1 MEKREKNPCKEG
13 VSMEHN
19 SEQSTTV
26 TSLIHQLKTFNS
38 SELKQA
44 TYLLSLLQKSQDD
57 SIDNAVP
64 MHFLGRF
71 LGIEQHDDG
80 TTEMTLGFQ
89 NENTYGV
96 AQGGSIYTLADV
108 AIGFSILQNLT
119 KEEKVFTL
127 ELKVNFIEKGQGS
140 RLIATPC
147 ILRQGRTTVVSECAI
162 HDDSGKLV
170 AKALGTFYISRTKKR
185 KEGDR

>member
-1 MEKREKNPCKEG
+1 MEQNTEKKVTVE
-13 VSMEHN
+13 SLQKQMETLN
-19 SEQSTTV
+19 EQ
-26 TSLIHQLKTFNS
+26 
-38 SELKQA
+38 ELEQTA
-44 TYLLSLLQKSQDD
+44 YLLTLLQEPPAHSTG
-57 SIDNAVP
+57 NAVP

-71 LGIEQHDDG
+71 LGMVQNQDG
-80 TTEMTLGFQ
+80 TTEMALGFQ

-108 AIGFSILQNLT
+108 AIGFSILQNLS
-119 KEEKVFTL
+119 EGEKIFTL

-140 RLIATPC
+140 RLIATPL

-170 AKALGTFYISRTKKR
+170 AKALGTFYISGAPKR
-185 KEGDR
+185 KEGDK

>member
-1 MEKREKNPCKEG
+1 MEQ
-13 VSMEHN
+13 N
-19 SEQSTTV
+19 SEQKMEV
-26 TSLIHQLKTFNS
+26 AKLQKQLESLNPA
-38 SELKQA
+38 ELEQA
-44 TYLLSLLQKSQDD
+44 AYLLSLLQEPKAD
-57 SIDNAVP
+57 STGSAVP

-71 LGIEQHDDG
+71 LGMVQNRDG
-80 TTEMTLGFQ
+80 TTEMALGFQ

-119 KEEKVFTL
+119 EGEKVFTL

-140 RLIATPC
+140 HLIATPL
-147 ILRQGRTTVVSECAI
+147 ILRQGRSTVVSECSI
-162 HDDSGKLV
+162 HDVSGKLV
-170 AKALGTFYISRTKKR
+170 AKALGTFYISGAPKR

>member
-1 MEKREKNPCKEG
+1 MEQKMEVEKLQKQLEG
-13 VSMEHN
+13 LNEH
-19 SEQSTTV
+19 
-26 TSLIHQLKTFNS
+26 
-38 SELKQA
+38 ELKQA
-44 TYLLSLLQKSQDD
+44 AYLLSLLQEPQAESTE
-57 SIDNAVP
+57 NAVP

-71 LGIEQHDDG
+71 LGMVQNQDG
-80 TTEMTLGFQ
+80 TTEMALGFQ

-119 KEEKVFTL
+119 EGEKVLTL

-140 RLIATPC
+140 RLVATPI

-170 AKALGTFYISRTKKR
+170 AKALGTFYITGPR
-185 KEGDR
+185 KERRETDERDRI